1 MNAAPPA
8 RLSRPLDSTP
18 ARAWLRA
25 LETTAQATRDPERIL
40 PRAVGEWA
48 RRWGERPALLS
59 ERENFD
65 FRALAQRMNRY
76 SRWAL
81 SAGVAKGET
90 IGLMMANRPEYF
102 ALWLGL
108 TQIGAVVA
116 LVNVALGG
124 EALAHSL
131 KVAAARRVIVE
142 APFADACEEAI
153 AGLSA
158 DIEVWRHGGE
168 APDPRRIDIA
178 VDALDGSELG
188 LTETRAVT
196 LADRALLI
204 YTSGTTG
211 LPKAAAVSH
220 HRLVAW
226 SHWFAGLADMTAD
239 DRMYDCLPMFH
250 SVGGVAAI
258 GAPLVNGGSVVI
270 AERFSASR
278 FWADIARWDCTM
290 FQYIGE
296 LCRYL
301 VAAPPCPEDKAHKL
315 RLVCGNGL
323 GADVWRAFSARFG
336 EPQVLEF
343 YASTEG
349 NVTLYNVE
357 GKIGAI
363 GRLPSYLAPRE
374 PIALARFDYDA
385 EAPRRGADGFCVRC
399 DVDET
404 GEALGRIGAE
414 PSQRFEGYTQRE
426 ESEKKTLRDVF
437 APGDAWMRTG
447 DLMRRDA
454 EGFYYFV
461 DRVGDTF
468 RWKGENVATSEVA
481 AVLAAAP
488 GIVEA
493 VVYGVAV
500 PGAEGRAGM
509 ALLAADGPPDLED
522 VARCLEALPRYAR
535 PLFLRVR
542 RSLDV
547 TATFKPKR
555 REMAEQ
561 GFDPA
566 RVGADPLYVFD
577 AGAQAYV
584 TLDAARFAAILSGAM
599 RF

>member
-1 MNAAPPA
+1 
-8 RLSRPLDSTP
+8 
-18 ARAWLRA
+18 
-25 LETTAQATRDPERIL
+25 LETTAAATRDPERIL

-48 RRWGERPALLS
+48 RRYGDRPALLS
-59 ERENFD
+59 ERESLNY
-65 FRALAQRMNRY
+65 RTLARRMNQY

-81 SAGVAKGET
+81 RAGLAPGET
-90 IGLMMANRPEYF
+90 IALMMANRPEYF
-102 ALWLGL
+102 AVWLGL

-116 LVNVALGG
+116 LVNVNLRG
-124 EALAHSL
+124 EALAHCL
-131 KVAAARRVIVE
+131 RVASARRLIVSGE
-142 APFADACEEAI
+142 FAQYCEEAI
-153 AGLSA
+153 AEFSPTL
-158 DIEVWRHGGE
+158 EVWRHGGE
-168 APDPRRIDIA
+168 AFDPRRIDIA
-178 VDALDGSELG
+178 VDALDGSDLG
-188 LTETRAVT
+188 DDERRAVT

-220 HRLVAW
+220 HRVVAW
-226 SHWFAGLADMTAD
+226 SHWFAGLADMTAE
-239 DRMYDCLPMFH
+239 DRMYDCLPMYH
-250 SVGGVAAI
+250 SIGGVAAI

-278 FWADIARWDCTM
+278 FWRDVARWDCTM

-301 VAAPPCPEDKAHKL
+301 VAAPTCPEEKNHKL
-315 RLVCGNGL
+315 RLACGNGL
-323 GADVWRAFSARFG
+323 NAEVWRAFTTRFG
-336 EPQVLEF
+336 APQVLEF

-357 GKIGAI
+357 GKVGAI
-363 GRLPSYLAPRE
+363 GRLPSFLAMRDT
-374 PIALARFDYDA
+374 IALARFDADA
-385 EAPRRGADGFCVRC
+385 EAPWRGPDGFCARC
-399 DVDET
+399 AVDET
-404 GEALGRIGAE
+404 GEALGRIGAG

-426 ESEKKTLRDVF
+426 DTEKKILRDVF

-468 RWKGENVATSEVA
+468 RWKGENVATQEVA
-481 AVLAAAP
+481 AALAACP

-509 ALLAADGPPDLED
+509 ASIAAEAAPDRRDIARALET
-522 VARCLEALPRYAR
+522 LPRYAR
-535 PLFLRVR
+535 PLFLRMK
-542 RSLDV
+542 RSLEM

-555 REMAEQ
+555 REMADE

-566 RVGADPLYVFD
+566 RVGGDPLYVYD
-577 AGAQAYV
+577 ADAQAYV
-584 TLDAARFAAILSGAM
+584 ALDAARFAAIQRGAM